1 MMSFSTFLFNTIAPV
16 YGLFFKRQVKHFKQ
30 IIPENKDAF
39 DLLKYDKILDVGCGT
54 GALAYALSDMGVKVT
69 GVDPAKRMLKVARK
83 KINSQ
88 GVICTKGSVTEG
100 LPFDDNS
107 FPVSIM
113 SHVAHG
119 LKPNKRAIMYE
130 EMKRVTSDFVIFHDY
145 NGVRHPLVDTVEF
158 FERGDYFNFIKGA
171 KKEME
176 THFKSVTKVNV
187 SKRTAWYI
195 CEV

>member
-1 MMSFSTFLFNTIAPV
+1 MSFSTFLFNAIAPV
-16 YGLFFKRQVKHFKQ
+16 YGLFFKRQVKHFKK

-39 DLLKYDKILDVGCGT
+39 NLLKYEKILDVGCGT
-54 GALAYALSDMGVKVT
+54 GALAYTLSDMGMKVT

-83 KINSQ
+83 KIDNLN
-88 GVICTKGSVTEG
+88 VTCIRESVTEG
-100 LPFDDNS
+100 LPFGDNS

-119 LKPNKRAIMYE
+119 LKPEDRAIMYE

-158 FERGDYFNFIKGA
+158 FERGDYFNFIKVA

-176 THFKSVTKVNV
+176 THFKNVTKVNV